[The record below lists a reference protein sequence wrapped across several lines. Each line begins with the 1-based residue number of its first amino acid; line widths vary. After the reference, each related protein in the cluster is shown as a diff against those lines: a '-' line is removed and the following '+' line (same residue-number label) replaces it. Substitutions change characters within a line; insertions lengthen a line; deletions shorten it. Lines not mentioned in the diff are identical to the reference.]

1 VTDQSDQRTA
11 RPSWSRA
18 DTIAVAIVA
27 ALACCMRGYRLT
39 RPPFIYSDELFYARE
54 ACNYVYRSPSTC
66 GIPLD
71 AVSAHP
77 PMGKWLISLGI
88 RALGWEPLGWRIAS
102 VIAGALTVGLLYLLA
117 RRLLQSTTAATFAA
131 GLLAIDFLHLVQ
143 SRIAMLDVFLTM
155 FVVAAFTFVVID
167 RDSVARARS
176 GGARDTVWTAVR
188 SRPWLV
194 AAGIAA
200 GGAIATKW
208 VGVLG
213 LLGSASVALLLMAR
227 VSGAWSGHALATAVR
242 REWLALTIAF
252 GMTPALVYT
261 ATYGPRVEGA
271 VFRSPLARG
280 SWVRGF
286 AREQR
291 DMLQFHRSSAEIRYL
306 GTTNPFASPA
316 WSWPLVRRPMI
327 YYSEPRTGAGRETIM
342 AIGNPLV
349 WWTALACLGALVIGL
364 TRRRGSDAAVVAVVG
379 FAAVYGP
386 LLIVSAARA
395 ATFIYYMLPAVPFMC
410 LGIAAVVAALRTPQS
425 QRRAMIAISVV
436 AAVTFTFFYPVLTAQ
451 PLTERGL
458 AARQVFRDCGAPS
471 AITPPTGWCWR

>member
-1 VTDQSDQRTA
+1 
-11 RPSWSRA
+11 
-18 DTIAVAIVA
+18 
-27 ALACCMRGYRLT
+27 
-39 RPPFIYSDELFYARE
+39 
-54 ACNYVYRSPSTC
+54 
-66 GIPLD
+66 
-71 AVSAHP
+71 
-77 PMGKWLISLGI
+77 
-88 RALGWEPLGWRIAS
+88 
-102 VIAGALTVGLLYLLA
+102 
-117 RRLLQSTTAATFAA
+117 
-131 GLLAIDFLHLVQ
+131 
-143 SRIAMLDVFLTM
+143 MLDVFLTM

-167 RDSVARARS
+167 RDSVAARARS
-176 GGARDTVWTAVR
+176 ARIRDGVWAAVR
-188 SRPWLV
+188 GRPWLL

-208 VGVLG
+208 VGMPG
-213 LLGSASVALLLMAR
+213 LLGSGIVALLWMAGA
-227 VSGAWSGHALATAVR
+227 SGAWSGRGLVTAVR
-242 REWLALTIAF
+242 REWRALTIAF
-252 GMTPALVYT
+252 GVTPALVYA

-327 YYSEPRTGAGRETIM
+327 YYSEPRTAGGRETVM

-349 WWTALACLGALVIGL
+349 WWTALACLGALVIRL
-364 TRRRGSDAAVVAVVG
+364 TRRRVSDAAVVAVVG

-386 LLIVSAARA
+386 LLVVSAVRP

-410 LGIAAVVAALRTPQS
+410 LGIAAVVAGLRTPQL
-425 QRRAMIAISVV
+425 QRRAMIAISFV
-436 AAVTFTFFYPVLTAQ
+436 AAVTLTFFYPVLTAQ

-458 AARQVFRDCGAPS
+458 AARQWFRDCSAPT